1 MTVYDV
7 FEGFVCFWFIA
18 CRMNNA
24 WIPYLKYGDCNSK
37 DLRERIRF
45 MLVLYTKE
53 VRRNASNQLI
63 TKAMAGMLEEMEEVA
78 NTGVRRGF
86 ESISGFGG
94 CDLGLATVSS
104 GESSALRCFMGFLG
118 MDICNK
124 VGWKGRTEESW
135 KLFWKLNN

>member
-1 MTVYDV
+1 MNRCFESAWYISTCSGLVDEKDLSLFDTDAMTVYDV

-86 ESISGFGG
+86 ESISG
-94 CDLGLATVSS
+94 
-104 GESSALRCFMGFLG
+104 
-118 MDICNK
+118 
-124 VGWKGRTEESW
+124 
-135 KLFWKLNN
+135 